1 MRAFYLYCVQ
11 PQIKKIMAFKKNIC
25 FIGLVCFII
34 CSCAKKEEENIQIT
48 TILETTKS
56 WNGTLLPTFTDAQPK
71 VTISKVVIPPKAKLP
86 KHIHPVI
93 TTGMLTK
100 GELTVTD
107 SNNKQI
113 TIKAGDVLV
122 EVTNGIHFGENTGNV
137 PAEII
142 VFYIGP
148 EDSPTTVK
156 NN

>member
-1 MRAFYLYCVQ
+1 MRL
-11 PQIKKIMAFKKNIC
+11 KKCLLLLGCLTMIVFS
-25 FIGLVCFII
+25 
-34 CSCAKKEEENIQIT
+34 CSEKENTEIQIT
-48 TILETTKS
+48 TILETTQS
-56 WNGTLLPTFTDAQPK
+56 WNGSKLPKFTGAQPK
-71 VTISKVVIPPKAKLP
+71 VTISKVVIPPGAKLP

-113 TIKAGDVLV
+113 TIKAGNVLV

-137 PAEII
+137 PAEIM

-148 EDSPTTVK
+148 EDAPTTVIS
-156 NN
+156 N

>member
-1 MRAFYLYCVQ
+1 MT
-11 PQIKKIMAFKKNIC
+11 IKKILFVIS
-25 FIGLVCFII
+25 FISSFSS
-34 CSCAKKEEENIQIT
+34 SCTKKEEENIQIT

-56 WNGTLLPTFTDAQPK
+56 WNGALLPKFTDAQPK

-107 SNNKQI
+107 HNNNQI

-122 EVTNGIHFGENTGNV
+122 EVTNGIHFGENTGDV
-137 PAEII
+137 PAEIM

-148 EDSPTTVK
+148 EDSPTTVI

>member
-1 MRAFYLYCVQ
+1 MTS
-11 PQIKKIMAFKKNIC
+11 KKVLLVIN
-25 FIGLVCFII
+25 FICFII
-34 CSCAKKEEENIQIT
+34 CSCAEKKEKDIQIT

-56 WNGTLLPTFTDAQPK
+56 WNGTLLPKFSSAQPK

-86 KHIHPVI
+86 RHLHPVI

-107 SNNKQI
+107 DNNKQI

-122 EVTNGIHFGENTGNV
+122 EVTNTIHFGENTGNV

-148 EDSPTTVK
+148 EDSPTTVIEK
-156 NN
+156 KH

>member
-1 MRAFYLYCVQ
+1 MH
-11 PQIKKIMAFKKNIC
+11 FKKTLLPVIFICLVSSSCKQKEVKNIE
-25 FIGLVCFII
+25 V
-34 CSCAKKEEENIQIT
+34 T

-56 WNGTLLPTFTDAQPK
+56 WNGTLLPKFTDAQPK

-86 KHIHPVI
+86 RHLHPVI

-107 SNNKQI
+107 DKNNQI

-122 EVTNGIHFGENTGNV
+122 EVTNTIHFGENAGNV

-142 VFYIGP
+142 TFYIGP
-148 EDSPTTVK
+148 EDSPTTVIEK
-156 NN
+156 TP